1 MTSSRSDK
9 NTFTICATPIVHVVG
24 CLFLLSRIH
33 YGEAVNLPNDFEPAA
48 ALYEIERGRGHRI
61 ALLPYMFDALAN
73 EQEAHPKNVEA
84 LQNCVS
90 GGDNLSPRLQQR
102 FEKAFGVK
110 LLNLIARPRRVRAS
124 HPGRGRF
131 ALAPESK
138 SNSSIGLAER
148 CRAHRAGCYR
158 ILGES
163 IVNCPAQ

>member
-1 MTSSRSDK
+1 MVKPSISPAVLNRGLFCTKSSV
-9 NTFTICATPIVHVVG
+9 A
-24 CLFLLSRIH
+24 
-33 YGEAVNLPNDFEPAA
+33 EAIGLRCSP
-48 ALYEIERGRGHRI
+48 H
-61 ALLPYMFDALAN
+61 MFDALAN
-73 EQEAHPKNVEA
+73 EQKARPKNVEA
-84 LQNCVS
+84 LQNRVP

-148 CRAHRAGCYR
+148 RRAQRAGCYR